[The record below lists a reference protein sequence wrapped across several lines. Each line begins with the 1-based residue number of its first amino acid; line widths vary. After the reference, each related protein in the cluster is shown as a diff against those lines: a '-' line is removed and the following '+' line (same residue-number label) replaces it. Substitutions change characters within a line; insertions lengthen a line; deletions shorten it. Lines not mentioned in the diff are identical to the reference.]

1 MNTEYA
7 VGKFRIRFESR
18 ARRRCFVALV
28 YSALAVFL
36 LAGLFLSH
44 KDINGAWITAGCGI
58 LYVALWM
65 IFSWIAGDPRAGGDE
80 REVHRRDHAHFR
92 AYHIFSYF
100 LLVAVIVFSFRGPN
114 PIAQLLPLAF
124 RGYFMQLP
132 FVLLLAAALLYTT
145 LPSAILLWTE
155 PDMEDLEG
163 SR

>member
-7 VGKFRIRFESR
+7 VGSFRIHFESQT
-18 ARRRCFVALV
+18 RRRWFVALV
-28 YSALAVFL
+28 YAALAVFI
-36 LAGLFLSH
+36 LAALFLSH
-44 KDINGAWITAGCGI
+44 KNATGAWFTASCGI
-58 LYVALWM
+58 LYVALW
-65 IFSWIAGDPRAGGDE
+65 IVFSWLAGNPYASGDE